1 MFTKKDLNPIS
12 NDLFMLFVYLNSRII
27 NHNIMLK
34 GLPIPPS
41 HMKVIFHLTMKGP
54 CPVSRIAN
62 DLTISKPN
70 MTPIIDNLIAE
81 GYVHRYDDPN
91 DRRIIMVESTEKS
104 INLLS
109 QKREEMKEHLT
120 EKLLTLSETDIESL
134 RNTLPVLTDVIKKM
148 DQ

>member
-62 DLTISKPN
+62 DLMISKPN

-91 DRRIIMVESTEKS
+91 DRRIIIVELTEKS

-109 QKREEMKEHLT
+109 KKRDEMKILLT
-120 EKLLTLSETDIESL
+120 EKISALSEPDIEYL
-134 RNTLPVLTDVIKKM
+134 RSTLPVLTDIIKKI
-148 DQ
+148 D